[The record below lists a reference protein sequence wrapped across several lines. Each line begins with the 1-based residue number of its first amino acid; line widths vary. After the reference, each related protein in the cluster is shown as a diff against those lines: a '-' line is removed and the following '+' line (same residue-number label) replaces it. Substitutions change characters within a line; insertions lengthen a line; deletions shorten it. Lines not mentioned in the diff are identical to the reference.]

1 MKILLLLITVVALL
15 TGCSSSPKV
24 GPHDLK
30 LADFGA
36 VGDGKTDDIV
46 ALKNALDALKTAE
59 PGATLHFEP
68 GKVYKLGV
76 REDSM
81 YQIDLTDYADV
92 TVDGHGSMLLSTP
105 KQAFFRIRRSEGV
118 TVKNLVLES
127 DPLSFTQ
134 GVVTDINPDEGW
146 FDVEVMAGYAAFP
159 DVEYMKTQYEPLPW
173 GAIMDPSERR
183 IRPGMH
189 DAYRLDRIEQTGP
202 QAYRCFTQ
210 GGHKKGIPAIRKGD
224 IYFQPLYFN
233 TIERIKKMG
242 LGDGFG
248 NIRVTHSSDCEVENV
263 IMYSGRSSMTSR
275 MEYNTGPI
283 TFDRFQV
290 RFRPGFDDR
299 MVSNWRDGMHCK
311 NNRVGPI
318 IENCYFE
325 GLLDDSINISSDTIM
340 AAKVLSDR
348 QFRLC
353 NWRGV
358 IAWNTDNS
366 SVEVGDPY
374 MAFYPETGEY
384 LGPFVVVE
392 IDPNNHA
399 LVTFDKPVPNVVTG
413 RIQRHVDN
421 KATQFY
427 NINVM
432 SDGYIVRNS
441 TFVKQRRDAIRARG
455 TNGLIEGNL
464 VDGVNGNAVML
475 ANDFGHFYEG
485 PFSQNTVIR
494 NNRFLNTE
502 WTPIKA
508 HTAPLNCPNPMVQGI
523 VIEDNEIVVMTEYA
537 IELENVADVVIR
549 NNTIRTADGQVMEQP
564 VKAKNVSNLE
574 MELDE

>member
-1 MKILLLLITVVALL
+1 MMKKILILISLVALL
-15 TGCSSSPKV
+15 AGCSSQSKI
-24 GPHDLK
+24 GANDLK

-36 VGDGKTDDIV
+36 VGDGQTDDIL
-46 ALKNALDALKTAE
+46 ALKNALDALKTAG

-81 YQIDLTDYADV
+81 FQIDLTDYTDV

-105 KQAFFRIRRSEGV
+105 KQGFFRIRRSEGV

-134 GVVTDINPDEGW
+134 GVVTASNPDEGW
-146 FDVEVMAGYAAFP
+146 FEVEVMDGYAGFP

-173 GAIMDPSERR
+173 GAIMDPNERR

-189 DAYRLDRIEQTGP
+189 NAYRLDRIEQTGP
-202 QAYRCFTQ
+202 NTYRCFTL

-233 TIERIKKMG
+233 TVERVKKMG
-242 LGDGFG
+242 MGDGFG
-248 NIRVTHSSDCEVENV
+248 NIKVTHSSDCEVENV
-263 IMYSGRSSMTSR
+263 VMYSGRSSMTSR
-275 MEYNTGPI
+275 LEYNTGRI
-283 TFDRFQV
+283 TFDGFQV

-299 MVSNWRDGMHCK
+299 MVSNWRDGMHIK

-358 IAWNTDNS
+358 ITWDTDNS

-374 MAFYPETGEY
+374 MAFYPDTGEY
-384 LGPFVVVE
+384 LGPFTVVE
-392 IDPNNHA
+392 VDPKNRA
-399 LVTFDKPVPNVVTG
+399 IVTFDKPVPNVVTG
-413 RIQRHVDN
+413 QIRRHVDN

-427 NINVM
+427 NMNVM
-432 SDGYIVRNS
+432 SDGYVVRNN
-441 TFVKQRRDAIRARG
+441 TFVKQRRDAIRSRG

-502 WTPIKA
+502 WTPVKA
-508 HTAPLNCPNPMVQGI
+508 YTAPLNCPQPMVKGI
-523 VIEDNEIVVMTEYA
+523 VIEDNEIVVKTKYA
-537 IELENVADVVIR
+537 IELENVADVQIR
-549 NNTIRTADGQVMEQP
+549 NNRITSPDRKSLKDLVR
-564 VKAKNVSNLE
+564 AKNVSDLE
-574 MELDE
+574 MD

>member
-1 MKILLLLITVVALL
+1 MKILLLLITVLALL

-36 VGDGKTDDIV
+36 VGDGKTDDIA
-46 ALKNALDALKTAE
+46 ALKNALDALKAAR

-68 GKVYKLGV
+68 GKIYKLGV

-81 YQIDLTDYADV
+81 FQIDLTDYEDV

-134 GVVTDINPDEGW
+134 GVVTDMNPDEGW

-173 GAIMDPSERR
+173 GAIMDPNERR

-202 QAYRCFTQ
+202 RAYRCFTQ

-233 TIERIKKMG
+233 STERIKKMG
-242 LGDGFG
+242 MGDGFG
-248 NIRVTHSSDCEVENV
+248 NIKVTHSSNCEVENV

-275 MEYNTGPI
+275 LEYNTGPI

-299 MVSNWRDGMHCK
+299 MVSNWRDGMHIK
-311 NNRVGPI
+311 NNRVGPV

-366 SVEVGDPY
+366 SVEVGDSY
-374 MAFYPETGEY
+374 MAFYPDTGEY
-384 LGPFVVVE
+384 LGPFVIVE
-392 IDPNNHA
+392 VDPNNRA

-432 SDGYIVRNS
+432 SDGYIVRNN

-455 TNGLIEGNL
+455 TNGLIEENL

-485 PFSQNTVIR
+485 PFSQNIVIR

-508 HTAPLNCPNPMVQGI
+508 YTAPLNCPNPMVQGI
-523 VIEDNEIVVMTEYA
+523 VIENNEIVVKTEYA

-549 NNTIRTADGQVMEQP
+549 NNTIRTADGPVMEQP

-574 MELDE
+574 MESN

>member
-1 MKILLLLITVVALL
+1 
-15 TGCSSSPKV
+15 
-24 GPHDLK
+24 
-30 LADFGA
+30 
-36 VGDGKTDDIV
+36 
-46 ALKNALDALKTAE
+46 
-59 PGATLHFEP
+59 
-68 GKVYKLGV
+68 
-76 REDSM
+76 M
-81 YQIDLTDYADV
+81 YQIDLTDYTNG
-92 TVDGHGSMLLSTP
+92 TVNGHGSMLLSTP
-105 KQAFFRIRRSEGV
+105 KQAYFRIRRCEGV

-127 DPLSFTQ
+127 DPLSFSQ
-134 GVVTDINPDEGW
+134 GLVTDMNLDEGW
-146 FDVEVMAGYAAFP
+146 FDVEVMEGYAAFP
-159 DVEYMKTQYEPLPW
+159 DVEFMKTQYEPLAW
-173 GAIMDPSERR
+173 GAIMDPTERR
-183 IRPGMH
+183 IRPNTH

-202 QAYRCFTQ
+202 KAYRCFTQ
-210 GGHKKGIPAIRKGD
+210 GGHKKGIADIRKGD

-233 TIERIKKMG
+233 TIERVKKMG

-248 NIRVTHSSDCEVENV
+248 NIRVNYSSNCEVENV

-275 MEYNTGPI
+275 LEYNTGRI
-283 TFDRFQV
+283 TFDRFQL

-299 MVSNWRDGMHCK
+299 MVTNWRDGMHCK

-340 AAKVLSDR
+340 AAEVLSDR
-348 QFRLC
+348 QFLLC

-358 IAWNTDNS
+358 VPWTSDNS
-366 SVEVGDPY
+366 SVEIGDPY
-374 MAFYPETGEY
+374 MAFYPETGDY
-384 LGPFVVVE
+384 LGPFTVVA
-392 IDPNNHA
+392 IDPENRA
-399 LVTFDKPVPNVVTG
+399 LVTFDKPVLNVVTG

-427 NINVM
+427 NLNVM
-432 SDGYIVRNS
+432 SDGYIVRNN

-455 TNGLIEGNL
+455 INGLIEGNL

-485 PFSQNTVIR
+485 PFSQNTIIR

-508 HTAPLNCPNPMVQGI
+508 YTAPLNCPNPMVQGI
-523 VIEDNEIVVMTEYA
+523 VIENNEIVVKTEYA

-549 NNTIRTADGQVMEQP
+549 DNTIKTTDGQVMEQP
-564 VKAKNVSNLE
+564 VKAKNVSDLKIN
-574 MELDE
+574 